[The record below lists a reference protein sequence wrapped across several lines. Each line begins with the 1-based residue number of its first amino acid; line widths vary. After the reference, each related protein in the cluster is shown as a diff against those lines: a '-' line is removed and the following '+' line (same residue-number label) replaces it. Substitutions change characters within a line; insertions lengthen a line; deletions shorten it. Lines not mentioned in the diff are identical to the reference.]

1 MSPTVGAEGPG
12 FKSQPRRCRVTV
24 LGKLFTPIVPQVK
37 STGSLPPGLWLTSP
51 AGWLPRTGISSGTL
65 RSVIEYGLPLQ
76 FLTLK
81 VNLTP
86 NVIRERTGVRGQMF
100 GGGQKSSH
108 SHCTATLWS
117 SAGWTIDLRLFG
129 TPIDGCQLIFGRVIT
144 GLWSYI
150 SDNKMA
156 VSTPWNY
163 WHIGIS
169 TNAYVLQ
176 SIGTVYG
183 RLRYHSISGD
193 LTKSI
198 CCSIGLYTP
207 YRRSNFFVQPAFFA
221 GLSLLQIVR
230 GFEKVNFLRSYRMF

>member
-1 MSPTVGAEGPG
+1 MTYVTCRLAAKSRDKLRNLTLGNRVWATFTV
-12 FKSQPRRCRVTV
+12 
-24 LGKLFTPIVPQVK
+24 
-37 STGSLPPGLWLTSP
+37 
-51 AGWLPRTGISSGTL
+51 
-65 RSVIEYGLPLQ
+65 
-76 FLTLK
+76 LTLK
-81 VNLTP
+81 VNLTS
-86 NVIRERTGVRGQMF
+86 NLIRERTGVRGQMF

-176 SIGTVYG
+176 SIGTVYR
-183 RLRYHSISGD
+183 RLRYHSISSD

-207 YRRSNFFVQPAFFA
+207 YRRSKFLFSR
-221 GLSLLQIVR
+221 LSSLDFKLCVVSKKWT
-230 GFEKVNFLRSYRMF
+230 FWENLPDVLMPFL